1 MQQQQLQLRQEY
13 QGGGVQKQV
22 RLSHRRHAKHWRNS
36 QSRQH
41 VVYWVCSNWLQHTQ
55 SLATSRVLHSSL
67 HVLYKNKKMC
77 QDGMQNVS
85 LQVRFPRNYSELV
98 HWHSIGYT
106 SEKRGAPVTQTTCCN
121 GVSVSHNSHS
131 ASTRS
136 LWHRLLCVYIAT
148 CQIMWFTQAHPMI
161 EQPMDTIVWNL
172 KHSTV
177 NGTKLAWVANQQS
190 SQDVRPSN
198 SRNILATDCYSIVSC
213 KSSGKLC
220 YWFFVLFQLTS
231 YCLTSVCTLL
241 SGWESCCQCFCWL
254 PWVQMWQRLEHQTS
268 TVKQQKVSPYGI
280 KTCKNQW
287 NII

>member
-1 MQQQQLQLRQEY
+1 
-13 QGGGVQKQV
+13 
-22 RLSHRRHAKHWRNS
+22 
-36 QSRQH
+36 
-41 VVYWVCSNWLQHTQ
+41 
-55 SLATSRVLHSSL
+55 
-67 HVLYKNKKMC
+67 MC

-106 SEKRGAPVTQTTCCN
+106 FGKRGAPVIQTTSCN

-148 CQIMWFTQAHPMI
+148 CRIMWFTQAHPMI

-213 KSSGKLC
+213 KSRGKFC
-220 YWFFVLFQLTS
+220 YWCC
-231 YCLTSVCTLL
+231 YCFSLPHTVWHPSALYYLAEKAVASVSVGFHGCKCGNDL
-241 SGWESCCQCFCWL
+241 SI
-254 PWVQMWQRLEHQTS
+254 
-268 TVKQQKVSPYGI
+268 KQAR
-280 KTCKNQW
+280 
-287 NII
+287 